1 MSWQQGQQTGA
12 MGAVRQ
18 SQNARAR
25 VVVHSGWLR
34 KQGDVR
40 KNWKKRW
47 FELTN
52 DFTLRYYDAQTEPR
66 DQKGAIVLHM
76 YRVEAP
82 MTGVRFATRRATQ
95 RERRERPHAPARRT
109 PDRHTHSVDS
119 PRRST
124 MPAPPPDARFGFCV

>member
-66 DQKGAIVLHM
+66 EQKGAIVLHM

-82 MTGVRFATRRATQ
+82 FQ
-95 RERRERPHAPARRT
+95 P
-109 PDRHTHSVDS
+109 RHTVTTLQGPKCSGAA
-119 PRRST
+119 PRCCG
-124 MPAPPPDARFGFCV
+124 ARCMDLCLGVT

>member
-66 DQKGAIVLHM
+66 EQKGAIVLHM

-82 MTGVRFATRRATQ
+82 MTGVRFATRRATPE
-95 RERRERPHAPARRT
+95 RGRRERPHQPARRT
-109 PDRHTHSVDS
+109 PARPTHPLGRLAASIYY
-119 PRRST
+119 
-124 MPAPPPDARFGFCV
+124 ARTAT

>member
-66 DQKGAIVLHM
+66 EQKGAIVLHM

-82 MTGVRFATRRATQ
+82 MTGVRFATRRATH
-95 RERRERPHAPARRT
+95 RERRERPHQRDARP

-124 MPAPPPDARFGFCV
+124 MPAPPTDARFGFCV